1 MQDQHPVWGCF
12 AFPGISAAE
21 DRQAR
26 SLSLVGVYP
35 PELLTRRCN
44 RRMGPGEGFPAACP
58 SHTVKLMDGTPP
70 DCVVLLHA
78 GGVLGA
84 VRPMPPQLAAVIPAV
99 RLEAPDVVLDAPVA
113 R

>member
-44 RRMGPGEGFPAACP
+44 RRMGPGEGF
-58 SHTVKLMDGTPP
+58 
-70 DCVVLLHA
+70 VLRDVIFLLCSIFKEHISN
-78 GGVLGA
+78 G
-84 VRPMPPQLAAVIPAV
+84 AAV
-99 RLEAPDVVLDAPVA
+99 DSPVA
-113 R
+113 DGVYP